1 MEYGCKLYSK
11 WEKKMA
17 EEKILINELFL
28 QFIYD
33 VSDLKDKKNDKK
45 LSPGFFNLT
54 TKQISIIPEINNK
67 AIEDKKVVLPFS
79 EILDVDRKI
88 DLWRKLVGTTT
99 ILPIHHKKDGN
110 ETVTLLSTTH
120 ENAKKI
126 KKFLSILLTNGKEV
140 DYVCPFSE
148 GGKIHLDK
156 KPITGAVHLKKT
168 NLILTAEWLGKKQ
181 QETIDLGNID
191 DYDVGMDKGELSS
204 ITIKY
209 QKDGVLI
216 STLINADPRSISL
229 LDTYFKLVSNIQKG
243 DEGSIE
249 LDEQQFMLLQM
260 MYTSDIDA
268 EMATEMLGINI
279 EELQKMVNEL
289 VAFDVLRIS
298 GDEEYELTEKGTKQ
312 IVEQMKKMM
321 GG

>member
-1 MEYGCKLYSK
+1 
-11 WEKKMA
+11 MA
-17 EEKILINELFL
+17 EEKILISELFL
-28 QFIYD
+28 QFTYD
-33 VSDLKDKKNDKK
+33 VSDLKDKKNEKK

-54 TKQISIIPEINNK
+54 TKQISITPEINNK

-110 ETVTLLSTTH
+110 ETVTLLSTTN

-156 KPITGAVHLKKT
+156 KPITGTVHLKKT

-229 LDTYFKLVSNIQKG
+229 LDTYFKLVSNIQKE
-243 DEGSIE
+243 DEKSIE

-321 GG
+321 G